1 MTEIKAKEQALK
13 QNIELHVQKAS
24 NLSDNHHA
32 SAVTKGQE
40 MPPKISRMIINY
52 GEPRCKGWG
61 SLTVTAGK
69 KILQGR
75 MSEWEIRVWF

>member
-32 SAVTKGQE
+32 SAVTKGQVNE
-40 MPPKISRMIINY
+40 SSPYLSN
-52 GEPRCKGWG
+52 
-61 SLTVTAGK
+61 
-69 KILQGR
+69 
-75 MSEWEIRVWF
+75 